1 MKKKQISIIIT
12 LMIISIIIL
21 TLIFFRII
29 YSNLEEPNL
38 DNSSTNSSF
47 DYSLIKETN
56 KNKSS
61 NYLISPYSIKTVL
74 SIIKDGADNSSL
86 KELNDVMG
94 NFRRANIISK
104 NVIGDANLLLIN
116 KEYKDE
122 INKNYVNKIEKNYDA
137 EIKYSNITP
146 NNINKWV
153 DNKTNHMIPTLV
165 DSVNPETIMAIIN
178 AISMKASWDSEFDCK
193 NTHISEFNTI
203 DGSIINTIMMVSN
216 DAQYIE
222 NDTAKGIIKK
232 YKTYKNDDHKKVN
245 LEFVAIM
252 PNDGIDSYIENFN
265 NEEFRN
271 LLSTKDKY
279 KNEDVSLKL
288 PRFKYNYNFNNLM
301 NVLINMGIKS
311 IFNEK
316 TADLSKMTESNSK
329 DLYIGSIKQKSYI
342 EVNEK
347 GTKASAATIATVDE
361 NSANVPIDIEFDKP
375 FIYIIKQS
383 NSDDILFFGVV
394 YTPTL
399 ANNETNFCN

>member
-1 MKKKQISIIIT
+1 
-12 LMIISIIIL
+12 MIISIIIL

-222 NDTAKGIIKK
+222 DDTAKGIIKK

-288 PRFKYNYNFNNLM
+288 PRFKYNYNFSNLM

-347 GTKASAATIATVDE
+347 GTKASAATIATVDKYA
-361 NSANVPIDIEFDKP
+361 ANVPIDIEFDKP

>member
-1 MKKKQISIIIT
+1 MKKKQISIIIA

-94 NFRRANIISK
+94 NFRRGNITSK
-104 NVIGDANLLLIN
+104 NVVMDANLLLIN
-116 KEYKDE
+116 KKYNDE
-122 INKNYVNKIEKNYDA
+122 INKNYISKIEKNYDA

-222 NDTAKGIIKK
+222 DDTAKGIIKK

-361 NSANVPIDIEFDKP
+361 NAANVPIDIEFDKP

>member
-1 MKKKQISIIIT
+1 
-12 LMIISIIIL
+12 MIISIIIL

-279 KNEDVSLKL
+279 KNKDVSLKL
-288 PRFKYNYNFNNLM
+288 PRFKYNYNFSNLM

-347 GTKASAATIATVDE
+347 GTKASAATIATVDKYA
-361 NSANVPIDIEFDKP
+361 ANVPIDIEFDKP

>member
-222 NDTAKGIIKK
+222 DDTAKGIIKK

>member
-1 MKKKQISIIIT
+1 MKKKQISIIIA

-29 YSNLEEPNL
+29 YTNLEEPNL

-74 SIIKDGADNSSL
+74 SIIKDGTNNLSL

-94 NFRRANIISK
+94 NFRRGNITSK
-104 NVIGDANLLLIN
+104 NVVADANLLLIN
-116 KEYKDE
+116 KKYKDE
-122 INKNYVNKIEKNYDA
+122 INKNYISKIEKSYDA

-165 DSVNPETIMAIIN
+165 DSVNPETLIEVIN
-178 AISMKASWDSEFDCK
+178 AISINASWGSEFDCK
-193 NTHISEFNTI
+193 NTYISEFNTI

-232 YKTYKNDDHKKVN
+232 YKTYKNDNHKKVN
-245 LEFVAIM
+245 LDFVAIM

-265 NEEFRN
+265 NDEFRN

-288 PRFKYNYNFNNLM
+288 PRFKYNYDFNNLKDI
-301 NVLINMGIKS
+301 LINMGIKS
-311 IFNEK
+311 IFDSS
-316 TADLSKMTESNSK
+316 ADLSKMTESNSK
-329 DLYIGSIKQKSYI
+329 DLYISSINHKSYI

-347 GTKASAATIATVDE
+347 GTKASAAT
-361 NSANVPIDIEFDKP
+361 SASIDKMASEDVPIDIEFDKP
-375 FIYIIKQS
+375 FIYIIKQN

-399 ANNETNFCN
+399 ANNETNFCD

>member
-122 INKNYVNKIEKNYDA
+122 INKKYVNKIEKSYDA

-232 YKTYKNDDHKKVN
+232 YKTYKNDEHKKVN

-279 KNEDVSLKL
+279 KYEDVSLKL
-288 PRFKYNYNFNNLM
+288 PRFKYNYDFSDLM
-301 NVLINMGIKS
+301 SVLINMGIKS

-329 DLYIGSIKQKSYI
+329 DLYVGSIKQKSYI

-347 GTKASAATIATVDE
+347 GTKASTATIATVDK
-361 NSANVPIDIEFDKP
+361 NAANVPIDIEFDKP

>member
-232 YKTYKNDDHKKVN
+232 YKTYKNNDHKKVN

-288 PRFKYNYNFNNLM
+288 PRFKYNYNFSNLM

-347 GTKASAATIATVDE
+347 GTKASAATIATVDKYA
-361 NSANVPIDIEFDKP
+361 ANVPIDIEFDKP

>member
-1 MKKKQISIIIT
+1 
-12 LMIISIIIL
+12 MIISIIIL

-122 INKNYVNKIEKNYDA
+122 INKNYVNKIKKSYDA

-288 PRFKYNYNFNNLM
+288 PRFKYNYNFSNLM

-361 NSANVPIDIEFDKP
+361 NAANVPIDIEFDKP

>member
-1 MKKKQISIIIT
+1 MKKKQISIIIA

-21 TLIFFRII
+21 TLIFFRVI

-74 SIIKDGADNSSL
+74 SIIKDGTNNSSL

-94 NFRRANIISK
+94 NFRRGNITSK
-104 NVIGDANLLLIN
+104 NVVADANLLLIN
-116 KEYKDE
+116 KKYKDG
-122 INKNYVNKIEKNYDA
+122 INKNYISKIEKSYDA

-146 NNINKWV
+146 NNINNWV

-165 DSVNPETIMAIIN
+165 DSVNPETLIEVIN

-193 NTHISEFNTI
+193 NTYISEFNTI

-232 YKTYKNDDHKKVN
+232 YKTYKNDNHKKVN
-245 LEFVAIM
+245 LDFVAIM

-265 NEEFRN
+265 SEEFRN

-288 PRFKYNYNFNNLM
+288 PRFKYNYDFNNLKDI
-301 NVLINMGIKS
+301 LINMGIKS
-311 IFNEK
+311 IFDSS
-316 TADLSKMTESNSK
+316 ADLSKMTESNSK
-329 DLYIGSIKQKSYI
+329 DLYVSSINHKSYI

-347 GTKASAATIATVDE
+347 GTKASAATNASINKMASED
-361 NSANVPIDIEFDKP
+361 VPIDIEFDKP

-394 YTPTL
+394 YTPTVS
-399 ANNETNFCN
+399 NNETNFCD

>member
-1 MKKKQISIIIT
+1 MKKKQISIIIA

-21 TLIFFRII
+21 TLIFFRVI

-74 SIIKDGADNSSL
+74 SIIKDGTNNSSL

-94 NFRRANIISK
+94 NFRRGNITSK
-104 NVIGDANLLLIN
+104 NVVADANLLLIN
-116 KEYKDE
+116 KKYKDG
-122 INKNYVNKIEKNYDA
+122 INKNYISKIEKNYDT

-165 DSVNPETIMAIIN
+165 DSVNPETLIEVIN
-178 AISMKASWDSEFDCK
+178 AISMNASWDSEFDCK
-193 NTHISEFNTI
+193 NTYISEFNTI

-232 YKTYKNDDHKKVN
+232 YKTYKNDNHKKVN
-245 LEFVAIM
+245 LDFVAIM

-265 NEEFRN
+265 NDEFRN

-288 PRFKYNYNFNNLM
+288 PRFKYNYDFNNLKDI
-301 NVLINMGIKS
+301 LINMGIKS
-311 IFNEK
+311 IFDSS
-316 TADLSKMTESNSK
+316 ADLSKMTESNSK
-329 DLYIGSIKQKSYI
+329 DLYISSINHKSYI

-347 GTKASAATIATVDE
+347 GTKASAATNASIDKMASED
-361 NSANVPIDIEFDKP
+361 VPIDIEFDKP
-375 FIYIIKQS
+375 FIYIIKQN

-394 YTPTL
+394 YTPTVS
-399 ANNETNFCN
+399 NNETNFCD

>member
-1 MKKKQISIIIT
+1 MKKKQISIIIA

-74 SIIKDGADNSSL
+74 SIIKDGTNNSSL

-94 NFRRANIISK
+94 NFRRGNITSK
-104 NVIGDANLLLIN
+104 NVVADANLLLIN
-116 KEYKDE
+116 KKYKDE
-122 INKNYVNKIEKNYDA
+122 INKNYISKIEKSYDA

-165 DSVNPETIMAIIN
+165 DSVNPETLIEVIN
-178 AISMKASWDSEFDCK
+178 AISMNASWDSEFDCK
-193 NTHISEFNTI
+193 NTYISEFNTI

-232 YKTYKNDDHKKVN
+232 YKTYKNDNHKKVN
-245 LEFVAIM
+245 LDFVAIM

-265 NEEFRN
+265 NDEFRN

-288 PRFKYNYNFNNLM
+288 PRFKYNYDFNNLKDI
-301 NVLINMGIKS
+301 LINMGIKS
-311 IFNEK
+311 IFDSS
-316 TADLSKMTESNSK
+316 ADLSKMTESNSK
-329 DLYIGSIKQKSYI
+329 DLYVSSINHKSYI

-347 GTKASAATIATVDE
+347 GTKASAATNASIDKMASED
-361 NSANVPIDIEFDKP
+361 VPIDIEFDKP
-375 FIYIIKQS
+375 FIYIIKQN

-399 ANNETNFCN
+399 ANNETNFCD

>member
-1 MKKKQISIIIT
+1 MKKKQISIIIA

-21 TLIFFRII
+21 TLIFFRVI

-74 SIIKDGADNSSL
+74 SIIKDGTNNSSL

-94 NFRRANIISK
+94 NFRRGNITSK
-104 NVIGDANLLLIN
+104 NVVADANLLLIN
-116 KEYKDE
+116 KKYKDG
-122 INKNYVNKIEKNYDA
+122 INKNYISKIEKSYDA

-165 DSVNPETIMAIIN
+165 DSVNPETLIEVIN
-178 AISMKASWDSEFDCK
+178 AISMNASWDSEFDCK
-193 NTHISEFNTI
+193 NTYISEFNTI

-232 YKTYKNDDHKKVN
+232 YKTYKNDNHKKVN
-245 LEFVAIM
+245 LDFVAIM

-265 NEEFRN
+265 SEEFRN

-288 PRFKYNYNFNNLM
+288 PRFKYNYDFNNLKDI
-301 NVLINMGIKS
+301 LINMGIKS
-311 IFNEK
+311 IFDSS
-316 TADLSKMTESNSK
+316 ADLSKMTESNSK
-329 DLYIGSIKQKSYI
+329 DLYVSSINHKSYI

-347 GTKASAATIATVDE
+347 GTKASAATNASINKMASED
-361 NSANVPIDIEFDKP
+361 VPIDIEFDKP
-375 FIYIIKQS
+375 FIYIIKQN

-394 YTPTL
+394 YTPTVS
-399 ANNETNFCN
+399 NNETNFCD

>member
-1 MKKKQISIIIT
+1 MKKKQISIIIA

-38 DNSSTNSSF
+38 DNSSANSSF

-74 SIIKDGADNSSL
+74 SIIKDGANNSSL

-94 NFRRANIISK
+94 NFRRGNITSK
-104 NVIGDANLLLIN
+104 NVVADANLLLIN
-116 KEYKDE
+116 KKYKDG
-122 INKNYVNKIEKNYDA
+122 INKNYISKIEKSYDA

-165 DSVNPETIMAIIN
+165 DSVNPETLIEVIN
-178 AISMKASWDSEFDCK
+178 AISMNASWDSEFDCK
-193 NTHISEFNTI
+193 NTYISEFNTI

-232 YKTYKNDDHKKVN
+232 YKTYKNDNHKKVN
-245 LEFVAIM
+245 LDFVAIM

-265 NEEFRN
+265 SEEFRN

-288 PRFKYNYNFNNLM
+288 PRFKYNYDFNNLKDI
-301 NVLINMGIKS
+301 LINMGIKS
-311 IFNEK
+311 IFDSS
-316 TADLSKMTESNSK
+316 ADLSKMTESNSK
-329 DLYIGSIKQKSYI
+329 DLYVSSINHKSYI

-347 GTKASAATIATVDE
+347 GTKASAATNASINKMASED
-361 NSANVPIDIEFDKP
+361 VPIDIEFDKP

-394 YTPTL
+394 YTPTVS
-399 ANNETNFCN
+399 NNETNFCD

>member
-1 MKKKQISIIIT
+1 
-12 LMIISIIIL
+12 MIISIIIL

-288 PRFKYNYNFNNLM
+288 PRFKYNYNFSNLM

-361 NSANVPIDIEFDKP
+361 NAANVPIDIEFDKP

>member
-222 NDTAKGIIKK
+222 DDTAKGIIKK

-361 NSANVPIDIEFDKP
+361 NAANVPIDIEFDKP

-399 ANNETNFCN
+399 ANNETNFCD

>member
-1 MKKKQISIIIT
+1 MKKKQISIIIA

-74 SIIKDGADNSSL
+74 SIIKDGTNNSSL

-94 NFRRANIISK
+94 NFRRGNITSK
-104 NVIGDANLLLIN
+104 NVVADANLLLIN
-116 KEYKDE
+116 KKYKDG
-122 INKNYVNKIEKNYDA
+122 INKNYINKIEKSYDA

-165 DSVNPETIMAIIN
+165 DSVNPETLIEVIN
-178 AISMKASWDSEFDCK
+178 AISMNASWDSEFDCK
-193 NTHISEFNTI
+193 NTYISEFNTI

-232 YKTYKNDDHKKVN
+232 YKTYKNDNHKKVN
-245 LEFVAIM
+245 LDFVAIM

-265 NEEFRN
+265 NDEFRN

-288 PRFKYNYNFNNLM
+288 PRFKYNYDFNNLKDI
-301 NVLINMGIKS
+301 LINMGIKS
-311 IFNEK
+311 IFDSS
-316 TADLSKMTESNSK
+316 ADLSKMTESNSK
-329 DLYIGSIKQKSYI
+329 DLYISSINHKSYI

-347 GTKASAATIATVDE
+347 GTKASAAT
-361 NSANVPIDIEFDKP
+361 SASIDKMASEDVPIDIEFDKP
-375 FIYIIKQS
+375 FIYIIKQN

-394 YTPTL
+394 YTPTVS
-399 ANNETNFCN
+399 NNETNFCD

>member
-1 MKKKQISIIIT
+1 MKKKQISIIIPI
-12 LMIISIIIL
+12 MIISIIIL

-74 SIIKDGADNSSL
+74 SIIKDGTNNSSL

-94 NFRRANIISK
+94 NFRRGNITSK
-104 NVIGDANLLLIN
+104 NVVADANLLLIN
-116 KEYKDE
+116 KKYKDE
-122 INKNYVNKIEKNYDA
+122 INKNYISKIEKSYDA

-165 DSVNPETIMAIIN
+165 DSVNPETLIEVIN
-178 AISMKASWDSEFDCK
+178 AISMNASWDSEFDCK
-193 NTHISEFNTI
+193 NTYISEFNTI

-232 YKTYKNDDHKKVN
+232 YKTYKNDNHKKVN
-245 LEFVAIM
+245 LDFVAIM
-252 PNDGIDSYIENFN
+252 PNDGIDSYIKNFN
-265 NEEFRN
+265 NDEFRN

-288 PRFKYNYNFNNLM
+288 PRFKYNYDFNNLKDI
-301 NVLINMGIKS
+301 LINMGIKS
-311 IFNEK
+311 IFDSS
-316 TADLSKMTESNSK
+316 ADLSKMTESNSK
-329 DLYIGSIKQKSYI
+329 DLYISSINHKSYI

-347 GTKASAATIATVDE
+347 GTKASAAT
-361 NSANVPIDIEFDKP
+361 SASIDKMASEDVPIDIEFDKP

-399 ANNETNFCN
+399 ANNETNFCD

>member
-1 MKKKQISIIIT
+1 
-12 LMIISIIIL
+12 MIISIIIL

-122 INKNYVNKIEKNYDA
+122 INKNYVNKIKKSYDA

-222 NDTAKGIIKK
+222 DDTAKGIIKK

-347 GTKASAATIATVDE
+347 GTKASTATIATVDKYA
-361 NSANVPIDIEFDKP
+361 ANVPIDIEFDKP

>member
-122 INKNYVNKIEKNYDA
+122 INKNYVNKIKKSYDA

-222 NDTAKGIIKK
+222 DDTAKGIIKK

-288 PRFKYNYNFNNLM
+288 PRFKYNYNFSNLM

-361 NSANVPIDIEFDKP
+361 NAANVPIDIEFDKP

>member
-29 YSNLEEPNL
+29 YSNLENPNL

-47 DYSLIKETN
+47 DYYLIKETN

-122 INKNYVNKIEKNYDA
+122 INKNYVNKIEKSYDA

-165 DSVNPETIMAIIN
+165 DTVNPLTVMAIIN

-279 KNEDVSLKL
+279 KYEDVSLKL
-288 PRFKYNYNFNNLM
+288 PRFKYNYDFSDLKS
-301 NVLINMGIKS
+301 VLINMGIKS
-311 IFNEK
+311 IFNSE

-329 DLYIGSIKQKSYI
+329 DLYVGFIKQKSYI

-347 GTKASAATIATVDE
+347 GTKASAATIATIDK
-361 NSANVPIDIEFDKP
+361 NAANVPIDIEFDKP

>member
-1 MKKKQISIIIT
+1 MKKKQISIIIA

-74 SIIKDGADNSSL
+74 SIIKDGTNNSSL

-94 NFRRANIISK
+94 NFRRGNITSK
-104 NVIGDANLLLIN
+104 NVVADANLLLIN
-116 KEYKDE
+116 KKYKDG
-122 INKNYVNKIEKNYDA
+122 INKNYINKIEKSYDA

-165 DSVNPETIMAIIN
+165 DSVNPETLIEVIN
-178 AISMKASWDSEFDCK
+178 AISMNASWDSEFDCK
-193 NTHISEFNTI
+193 NTYISEFNTI

-232 YKTYKNDDHKKVN
+232 YKTYKNDNHKKVN
-245 LEFVAIM
+245 LDFVAIM

-265 NEEFRN
+265 NDEFRN

-288 PRFKYNYNFNNLM
+288 PRFKYNYDFNNLKDI
-301 NVLINMGIKS
+301 LINMGIKS
-311 IFNEK
+311 IFDSS
-316 TADLSKMTESNSK
+316 ADLSKMTESNSK
-329 DLYIGSIKQKSYI
+329 DLYISSINHKSYI

-347 GTKASAATIATVDE
+347 GTKASAATNASIDKMASED
-361 NSANVPIDIEFDKP
+361 VPIDIEFDKP
-375 FIYIIKQS
+375 FIYIIKQN

-394 YTPTL
+394 YTPTVS
-399 ANNETNFCN
+399 NNETNFCD

>member
-279 KNEDVSLKL
+279 KNEDISLKL
-288 PRFKYNYNFNNLM
+288 PRFKYNYNFSNLM

-361 NSANVPIDIEFDKP
+361 NAANVPIDIEFDKP

>member
-1 MKKKQISIIIT
+1 MKKKQISIIIA

-74 SIIKDGADNSSL
+74 SIIKDGTNNSSL

-94 NFRRANIISK
+94 NFRRGNITSK
-104 NVIGDANLLLIN
+104 NVVADANLLLIN
-116 KEYKDE
+116 KKYKDG
-122 INKNYVNKIEKNYDA
+122 INKNYISKIEKNYDT

-165 DSVNPETIMAIIN
+165 DSVNPETLIEVIN
-178 AISMKASWDSEFDCK
+178 AISMNASWDSEFDCK
-193 NTHISEFNTI
+193 NTYISEFNTI

-232 YKTYKNDDHKKVN
+232 YKTYKNDNHKKVN
-245 LEFVAIM
+245 LDFVAIM

-265 NEEFRN
+265 NDEFRN

-288 PRFKYNYNFNNLM
+288 PRFKYNYDFNNLKDI
-301 NVLINMGIKS
+301 LINMGIKS
-311 IFNEK
+311 IFDSS
-316 TADLSKMTESNSK
+316 ADLSKMTESNKK
-329 DLYIGSIKQKSYI
+329 DLYISSINHKSYI

-347 GTKASAATIATVDE
+347 GTKASAATNASIDKMASED
-361 NSANVPIDIEFDKP
+361 VPIDIEFDRP

-399 ANNETNFCN
+399 ANNETNFCG

>member
-1 MKKKQISIIIT
+1 MKKKQISIIIA

-361 NSANVPIDIEFDKP
+361 NAANVPIDIEFDKP

-394 YTPTL
+394 YTTTL

>member
-1 MKKKQISIIIT
+1 MKKKQISIIIA

-38 DNSSTNSSF
+38 DNSSANSSF

-74 SIIKDGADNSSL
+74 SIIRDGANNSSL

-94 NFRRANIISK
+94 NFRRGNITSK
-104 NVIGDANLLLIN
+104 NVVADANLLLIN
-116 KEYKDE
+116 KKYKDG
-122 INKNYVNKIEKNYDA
+122 INKNYISKIEKSYDA

-165 DSVNPETIMAIIN
+165 DSVNPETLIEVIN
-178 AISMKASWDSEFDCK
+178 AISMNASWDSEFDCK
-193 NTHISEFNTI
+193 NTYISEFNTI

-232 YKTYKNDDHKKVN
+232 YKTYKNDNHKKVN
-245 LEFVAIM
+245 LDFVAIM

-265 NEEFRN
+265 SEEFRN

-279 KNEDVSLKL
+279 KNDNVSLKL
-288 PRFKYNYNFNNLM
+288 PRFKYNYDFNNLKDI
-301 NVLINMGIKS
+301 LIKMGIKS
-311 IFNEK
+311 IFDSS
-316 TADLSKMTESNSK
+316 ADLSKMTENNSK
-329 DLYIGSIKQKSYI
+329 DLYISSINHKSYI
-342 EVNEK
+342 EVNEQ
-347 GTKASAATIATVDE
+347 GTKASAAT
-361 NSANVPIDIEFDKP
+361 SASIDKMALENVPIDIEFDRP

-383 NSDDILFFGVV
+383 NSDDILFFGAV

-399 ANNETNFCN
+399 SNNETNFCN

>member
-104 NVIGDANLLLIN
+104 NVIGDAILLLIN

-165 DSVNPETIMAIIN
+165 DSVNPETMIEVIN
-178 AISMKASWDSEFDCK
+178 AISMKGSWDSEFDCK
-193 NTHISEFNTI
+193 NTHTSEFNTI

-222 NDTAKGIIKK
+222 DDTAKGIIKK

-288 PRFKYNYNFNNLM
+288 PRFKYNYNFSNLM

-361 NSANVPIDIEFDKP
+361 NAANVPIDIEFDKP

>member
-1 MKKKQISIIIT
+1 MKKKQISIIIA

-61 NYLISPYSIKTVL
+61 NYLISPYSIKTML
-74 SIIKDGADNSSL
+74 SIIKDGTNNSSL

-94 NFRRANIISK
+94 NFRRGNITSK
-104 NVIGDANLLLIN
+104 NVVMDANLLLIN
-116 KEYKDE
+116 KKYKDE
-122 INKNYVNKIEKNYDA
+122 INKNYISKIEKNYDA
-137 EIKYSNITP
+137 EIKYSNVTP

-165 DSVNPETIMAIIN
+165 DSVNPETMIEVIN
-178 AISMKASWDSEFDCK
+178 AISMKDSWDSEFDCK
-193 NTHISEFNTI
+193 NTHTSEFNAI

-232 YKTYKNDDHKKVN
+232 YKTYKNDNHKKVN

-252 PNDGIDSYIENFN
+252 PNDGIDSYIENFS

-288 PRFKYNYNFNNLM
+288 PRFKYNYDFNNLKDI
-301 NVLINMGIKS
+301 LIKMGIKS
-311 IFNEK
+311 IFDSS
-316 TADLSKMTESNSK
+316 ADLSKMTENNSK
-329 DLYIGSIKQKSYI
+329 DLYISSINHKSYI
-342 EVNEK
+342 EVNEQ
-347 GTKASAATIATVDE
+347 GTKASAAT
-361 NSANVPIDIEFDKP
+361 SASIDKMALENVPIDIEFDRP

-383 NSDDILFFGVV
+383 NSDDILFFGAV

-399 ANNETNFCN
+399 SNNETNFCN

>member
-165 DSVNPETIMAIIN
+165 DSVNPESIMAIIN

-361 NSANVPIDIEFDKP
+361 NAANVPIDIEFDKP

>member
-1 MKKKQISIIIT
+1 MKKKQISIIIA

-29 YSNLEEPNL
+29 YTNLEEPNL

-74 SIIKDGADNSSL
+74 SIIKDGTNNLSL

-94 NFRRANIISK
+94 NFRRGNITSK
-104 NVIGDANLLLIN
+104 NVVADANLLLIN
-116 KEYKDE
+116 KKYKDG
-122 INKNYVNKIEKNYDA
+122 INKNYISKIEKSYDA

-165 DSVNPETIMAIIN
+165 DSVNPETLIEVIN

-193 NTHISEFNTI
+193 NTYISEFNTI

-232 YKTYKNDDHKKVN
+232 YKTYKNDNHKKVN
-245 LEFVAIM
+245 LDFVAIM

-265 NEEFRN
+265 NDEFRN

-288 PRFKYNYNFNNLM
+288 PRFKYNYDFNNLKDI
-301 NVLINMGIKS
+301 LINMGIKS
-311 IFNEK
+311 IFDSS
-316 TADLSKMTESNSK
+316 ADLSKMTESNSK
-329 DLYIGSIKQKSYI
+329 DLYISSINHKSYI

-347 GTKASAATIATVDE
+347 GTKASAATNASIDKMASED
-361 NSANVPIDIEFDKP
+361 VPIDIEFDKP
-375 FIYIIKQS
+375 FIYIIKQN

-394 YTPTL
+394 YTPTVS
-399 ANNETNFCN
+399 NNETNFCD

>member
-1 MKKKQISIIIT
+1 
-12 LMIISIIIL
+12 MIISIIIL

-361 NSANVPIDIEFDKP
+361 NAANVPIDIEFDKP

>member
-288 PRFKYNYNFNNLM
+288 PRFKYNYNFSNLM

-347 GTKASAATIATVDE
+347 GTKASASTIATVDKYA
-361 NSANVPIDIEFDKP
+361 ANVPIDIEFDKP

>member
-1 MKKKQISIIIT
+1 
-12 LMIISIIIL
+12 MIISIIIL

-288 PRFKYNYNFNNLM
+288 PRFKYNYDFSNLM

-361 NSANVPIDIEFDKP
+361 NAANVPIDIEFDKP

>member
-232 YKTYKNDDHKKVN
+232 YNTYKNDDHKKVN

-288 PRFKYNYNFNNLM
+288 PRFKYNYNFSNLM

-361 NSANVPIDIEFDKP
+361 NAANVPIDIEFDKP

>member
-1 MKKKQISIIIT
+1 MKKKQISIIIA

-21 TLIFFRII
+21 TLIFFRVI

-74 SIIKDGADNSSL
+74 SIIKDGTNNSSL

-94 NFRRANIISK
+94 NFRRGNITSK
-104 NVIGDANLLLIN
+104 NVVADANLLLIN
-116 KEYKDE
+116 KKYKDG
-122 INKNYVNKIEKNYDA
+122 INKNYISKIEKSYDA

-165 DSVNPETIMAIIN
+165 DSVNPETLIEVIN
-178 AISMKASWDSEFDCK
+178 AISMNASWDSEFDCK
-193 NTHISEFNTI
+193 NTYISEFNTI

-232 YKTYKNDDHKKVN
+232 YKTYKNDNHKKVN
-245 LEFVAIM
+245 LDFVAIM

-265 NEEFRN
+265 NDEFRN

-288 PRFKYNYNFNNLM
+288 PRFKYNYDFNNLKDI
-301 NVLINMGIKS
+301 LINMGIKS
-311 IFNEK
+311 IFDSS
-316 TADLSKMTESNSK
+316 ADLSKMTESNSK
-329 DLYIGSIKQKSYI
+329 DLYVSSINHKSYI

-347 GTKASAATIATVDE
+347 GTKASAATNASIDKMASED
-361 NSANVPIDIEFDKP
+361 VPIDIEFDKP

-394 YTPTL
+394 YTPTVS
-399 ANNETNFCN
+399 NNETNFCD

>member
-1 MKKKQISIIIT
+1 MKKKQISIIIA

-74 SIIKDGADNSSL
+74 SIIKDGTNNSSL

-94 NFRRANIISK
+94 NFRRGNITSK
-104 NVIGDANLLLIN
+104 NVVADANLLLIN
-116 KEYKDE
+116 KKYKDG
-122 INKNYVNKIEKNYDA
+122 INKNYISKIEKSYDA

-165 DSVNPETIMAIIN
+165 DSVNPETLIEVIN
-178 AISMKASWDSEFDCK
+178 AISINASWGSEFDCK
-193 NTHISEFNTI
+193 NTYISEFNTI

-232 YKTYKNDDHKKVN
+232 YKTYKNDNHKKVN
-245 LEFVAIM
+245 LDFVAIM

-265 NEEFRN
+265 NDEFRN

-288 PRFKYNYNFNNLM
+288 PRFKYNYDFNNLKDI
-301 NVLINMGIKS
+301 LINMGIKS
-311 IFNEK
+311 IFDSS
-316 TADLSKMTESNSK
+316 ADLSKMTESNSK
-329 DLYIGSIKQKSYI
+329 DLYISSINHKSYI

-347 GTKASAATIATVDE
+347 GTKASAAT
-361 NSANVPIDIEFDKP
+361 SASIDKMASEDVPIDIEFDKP

-394 YTPTL
+394 YTPTVS
-399 ANNETNFCN
+399 NNETNFCD

>member
-1 MKKKQISIIIT
+1 MKKKQIMIIIA
-12 LMIISIIIL
+12 LMVISIILL
-21 TLIFFRII
+21 TLVFFKII

-47 DYSLIKETN
+47 NYNLIKEAN
-56 KNKSS
+56 KNKNT

-74 SIIKDGADNSSL
+74 SIIKEGSNGSSL

-94 NFRRANIISK
+94 NFRRANITSK
-104 NVIGDANLLLIN
+104 NVMGDANLLLIN
-116 KEYKDE
+116 KNYKDG
-122 INKNYVNKIEKNYDA
+122 INKNYVNKIEKSYDA

-146 NNINKWV
+146 NTINKWV
-153 DNKTNHMIPTLV
+153 DDKTNHMIPTLV
-165 DSVNPETIMAIIN
+165 DSVNPETVMAIIN

-203 DGSIINTIMMVSN
+203 DGSVINTIMMVSN

-222 NDTAKGIIKK
+222 DDTAKGIIKK

-265 NEEFRN
+265 NDEFRN

-279 KNEDVSLKL
+279 KNDDVSLKL
-288 PRFKYNYNFNNLM
+288 PRFKYNYNFSNLKD
-301 NVLINMGIKS
+301 VLINMGIKS
-311 IFNEK
+311 IFDNS
-316 TADLSKMTESNSK
+316 ADLSKMTENNSK
-329 DLYIGSIKQKSYI
+329 DLYVSSINHKTYI

-347 GTKASAATIATVDE
+347 GTKASAATGATVDKMASE
-361 NSANVPIDIEFDKP
+361 NVPIDIEFDKP

>member
-1 MKKKQISIIIT
+1 MKKKQISIIIA

-21 TLIFFRII
+21 TLIFFRVI

-74 SIIKDGADNSSL
+74 SIIKDGTNNSSL

-94 NFRRANIISK
+94 NFRRGNITSK
-104 NVIGDANLLLIN
+104 NVVADANLLLIN
-116 KEYKDE
+116 KKYKDG
-122 INKNYVNKIEKNYDA
+122 INKNYISKIEKSYDA

-165 DSVNPETIMAIIN
+165 DSVNPETLIEVID
-178 AISMKASWDSEFDCK
+178 AISMNASWDSEFDCK
-193 NTHISEFNTI
+193 NTYISEFNTI

-232 YKTYKNDDHKKVN
+232 YKTYKNDNHKKVN
-245 LEFVAIM
+245 LDFVAIM

-265 NEEFRN
+265 SEEFRN

-288 PRFKYNYNFNNLM
+288 PRFKYNYDFNNLKDI
-301 NVLINMGIKS
+301 LINMGIKS
-311 IFNEK
+311 IFDSS
-316 TADLSKMTESNSK
+316 ADLSKMTESNSK
-329 DLYIGSIKQKSYI
+329 DLYVSSINHKSYI

-347 GTKASAATIATVDE
+347 GTKASAATNASINKMASED
-361 NSANVPIDIEFDKP
+361 VPIDIEFDKP

-394 YTPTL
+394 YTPTVS
-399 ANNETNFCN
+399 NNETNFCD

>member
-122 INKNYVNKIEKNYDA
+122 INKNYVNKIKKSYDA

-279 KNEDVSLKL
+279 KNKDVSLKL

-361 NSANVPIDIEFDKP
+361 NAANVPIDIEFDKP